1 MLEEEKGG
9 LYNQLKNNI
18 PNPNIEYT
26 KEDLISVFNDVFAN
40 RPDNRNKIVDLP
52 LEWKHYE
59 WEENGEKFSCWKLM
73 AGNLFTIA
81 TTGDGGKEAF
91 DKLFQEELE
100 KWAEDVLKDKDYL
113 KLDLLTPEEPNTMI
127 NLGDGNIRFEKLTK
141 EEVVEK
147 YGWLLTEEDKK
158 KLLE

>member
-100 KWAEDVLKDKDYL
+100 KWAEDALK
-113 KLDLLTPEEPNTMI
+113 
-127 NLGDGNIRFEKLTK
+127 EKK
-141 EEVVEK
+141 E
-147 YGWLLTEEDKK
+147 T
-158 KLLE
+158 LLE